1 MLGQR
6 GTQSRANG
14 RETMATTTASD
25 SQIVARIE
33 RLPLSSWHGKIGLVI
48 GTGFFFD
55 AFDAMA
61 IAYTLPVLIGLW
73 HLGPSQIGFAI
84 SIGFAGQ
91 LVGSLFFGWLAEKI
105 GRVPCAIMALLIFS
119 LMSLACA
126 FTWDLNSMAVARFLQ
141 GLGLGGEIPVLAT
154 YVNELASAKRRGRFA
169 ISYQAMFALGLPI
182 TAFLGAWIVPSF
194 GWQWMFI
201 IGAAP
206 ALLVLPFMRMLP
218 ESPRW
223 LANHGR
229 AEEADRVLSGI
240 EAAISK
246 NGAKPLP
253 PIAAIAP
260 AAVRGETRI
269 GDLFRGI
276 YLKRTLTV
284 WTIWFC
290 TYIITFGVLT
300 WAPTLWRTVYQL
312 SVQQALTYTSILAL
326 IVAPGLVVTIL
337 LVDLIGRRKLF
348 MIGLFCGCLPLL
360 FLAINPGLPAFT
372 VMLLMASSQF
382 FIGMLALALSTY
394 TAELYPTEL
403 RALGGGFGNAWLRI
417 GSIAGPAFIGGVLP
431 IFGLKAVFLAFGLFA
446 LLGGIVTAIFA
457 VESCGKVLEQLSP
470 SLPRRDASL
479 SAAQPAAGDD

>member
-1 MLGQR
+1 
-6 GTQSRANG
+6 
-14 RETMATTTASD
+14 MASNLTD
-25 SQIVARIE
+25 SSIVARIE

-61 IAYTLPVLIGLW
+61 IAYTLPVLVGLW

-84 SIGFAGQ
+84 SVGFAGQ
-91 LVGSLFFGWLAEKI
+91 LIGSLFFGWLAEKI

-119 LMSLACA
+119 VMSLACA
-126 FTWDLNSMAVARFLQ
+126 FTWDLNSMAVARFVQ

-182 TAFLGAWIVPSF
+182 TAFLGAWIVPHF

-201 IGAAP
+201 IGALP
-206 ALLVLPFMRMLP
+206 AILVLPFMRLLP

-223 LANHGR
+223 LANHGH
-229 AEEADRVLSGI
+229 ADEADRVLSGI
-240 EAAISK
+240 EAIISQ

-253 PIAAIAP
+253 PVVAGAP
-260 AAVRGETRI
+260 AAANLNGMKGETRF

-290 TYIITFGVLT
+290 TYIVTFGVLT
-300 WAPTLWRTVYQL
+300 WAPSLWRTVYHL

-337 LVDLIGRRKLF
+337 LVDWIGRRRLF
-348 MIGLFCGCLPLL
+348 MIGLFCGSAPML
-360 FLAINPGLPAFT
+360 FLAFNSDLPAFT

-403 RALGGGFGNAWLRI
+403 RALGGGFGNGWLRL
-417 GSIAGPAFIGGVLP
+417 GSIAGPAFIGAILP
-431 IFGLKAVFLAFGLFA
+431 IAGMKAVFLGFGIVA
-446 LLGGIVTAIFA
+446 LLGGIVTALFA
-457 VESCGKVLEQLSP
+457 IETCGRLLEQLSP
-470 SLPRRDASL
+470 SLPRRGAPLVVAEQS
-479 SAAQPAAGDD
+479 AGDD

>member
-1 MLGQR
+1 M
-6 GTQSRANG
+6 
-14 RETMATTTASD
+14 TTTPVSD
-25 SQIVARIE
+25 AQIVARIE

-61 IAYTLPVLIGLW
+61 IAYTLPVLVELW
-73 HLGPSQIGFAI
+73 HLVPSQIGFAI
-84 SIGFAGQ
+84 SVGFAGQ
-91 LVGSLFFGWLAEKI
+91 LIGSLFFGWLAEKI
-105 GRVPCAIMALLIFS
+105 GRVPCAIAALAIFS

-126 FTWDLNSMAVARFLQ
+126 FTWDLSSMAVARFLQ
-141 GLGLGGEIPVLAT
+141 GLGLGAEIPILAT

-182 TAFLGAWIVPSF
+182 TAFLGARIVPNL
-194 GWQWMFI
+194 GWEWMFI

-206 ALLVLPFMRMLP
+206 ALIVLPFMWLLP

-229 AEEADRVLSGI
+229 GAEADRVLSRI

-253 PIAAIAP
+253 PVAETKAVS
-260 AAVRGETRI
+260 VRGETRI

-284 WTIWFC
+284 WAMWFC
-290 TYIITFGVLT
+290 TYIVTFGVLT
-300 WAPTLWRTVYQL
+300 WAPTLWRTVYHL
-312 SVQQALTYTSILAL
+312 SVQEALTYTSILAL
-326 IVAPGLVVTIL
+326 IVAPGLVVTVL
-337 LVDLIGRRKLF
+337 LIDVIGRRKLF
-348 MIGLFCGCLPLL
+348 MMGFFCGALPML
-360 FLAINPGLPAFT
+360 FLAFRPDLPAFT
-372 VMLLMASSQF
+372 TMLLMAASQL

-417 GSIAGPAFIGGVLP
+417 GSMAGPAFIGAVLP
-431 IFGLKAVFLAFGLFA
+431 LAGLKAVFLAFGLFP
-446 LLGGIVTAIFA
+446 LLGGIVTFFFAI
-457 VESCGKVLEQLSP
+457 ESNGKLLEQLSP
-470 SLPRRDASL
+470 SLPPRGAPL
-479 SAAQPAAGDD
+479 TTAQQAAGDD

>member
-1 MLGQR
+1 M
-6 GTQSRANG
+6 SSAI
-14 RETMATTTASD
+14 D

-61 IAYTLPVLIGLW
+61 IAYTLPVLVGMW
-73 HLGPSQIGFAI
+73 HLAPGQIGFAI

-105 GRVPCAIMALLIFS
+105 GRVPCAIAALVIFS

-126 FTWDLNSMAVARFLQ
+126 FTWNLSSMAVARFVQ

-194 GWQWMFI
+194 GWQRMFI
-201 IGAAP
+201 IGAVP
-206 ALLVLPFMRMLP
+206 AVLAIPFMRMLP

-229 AEEADRVLSGI
+229 GEEADRVLSRI
-240 EAAISK
+240 EAAIS

-253 PIAAIAP
+253 PAAAVAAP
-260 AAVRGETRI
+260 AMRGKTRF

-284 WTIWFC
+284 WTMWFC
-290 TYIITFGVLT
+290 TYIVTFGVLT
-300 WAPTLWRTVYQL
+300 WAPTLWRTVYHL
-312 SVQQALTYTSILAL
+312 SVQQALTYTSVLAV

-337 LVDLIGRRKLF
+337 LIDLIGRRKLF
-348 MIGLFCGCLPLL
+348 MMGLFCGALPMLYL
-360 FLAINPGLPAFT
+360 YFNADLPALA
-372 VMLLMASSQF
+372 VMLLMAVSQF

-417 GSIAGPAFIGGVLP
+417 GSMAGPAFIGAVLP
-431 IFGLKAVFLAFGLFA
+431 LAGLKAVFLAFGLFP
-446 LLGGIVTAIFA
+446 LLGGIVTALFA
-457 VESCGKVLEQLSP
+457 VESRGKLLEQLSP
-470 SLPRRDASL
+470 SLPPRGATL
-479 SAAQPAAGDD
+479 TAAPQ

>member
-1 MLGQR
+1 
-6 GTQSRANG
+6 
-14 RETMATTTASD
+14 MATSNPAD
-25 SQIVARIE
+25 AQIVARIE

-61 IAYTLPVLIGLW
+61 IAYTLPILVGLW
-73 HLGPSQIGFAI
+73 HLAPSQIGFVI

-105 GRVPCAIMALLIFS
+105 GRVPCAIIALAIFS
-119 LMSLACA
+119 VMSLACA
-126 FTWDLNSMAVARFLQ
+126 FTWDLTSMAVARFVQ
-141 GLGLGGEIPVLAT
+141 GLGLGAEIPVLAT

-206 ALLVLPFMRMLP
+206 ALIVLPFMWRLP

-229 AEEADRVLSGI
+229 AEEADRVLSRI
-240 EAAISK
+240 EAIISK

-253 PIAAIAP
+253 PVP
-260 AAVRGETRI
+260 AAAPVAARGETHI
-269 GDLFRGI
+269 GGLFRGI

-284 WTIWFC
+284 WAMWFC
-290 TYIITFGVLT
+290 TYIVTFGVLT
-300 WAPTLWRTVYQL
+300 WAPTLWRTVYHL
-312 SVQQALTYTSILAL
+312 SVQDALTYTSILAL
-326 IVAPGLVVTIL
+326 IVAPGLVVTVL
-337 LVDLIGRRKLF
+337 LIDVIGRRKLF
-348 MIGLFCGCLPLL
+348 MIGLFCGALPML
-360 FLAINPGLPAFT
+360 FLAIRPDLPAFT
-372 VMLLMASSQF
+372 TMLLMASSQF

-417 GSIAGPAFIGGVLP
+417 GSIAGPAFIGAVLP
-431 IFGLKAVFLAFGLFA
+431 LAGLQAVFLAFGLFA
-446 LLGGIVTAIFA
+446 LAGGIVTALFA
-457 VESCGKVLEQLSP
+457 IESNGKLLEQLSP
-470 SLPRRDASL
+470 SLPPRGTPL

>member
-1 MLGQR
+1 
-6 GTQSRANG
+6 
-14 RETMATTTASD
+14 MATSPVSD
-25 SQIVARIE
+25 AQIVARIE
-33 RLPLSSWHGKIGLVI
+33 RLPLSSWHGKIGLII

-61 IAYTLPVLIGLW
+61 IAYTLPVLVGLW
-73 HLGPSQIGFAI
+73 HLAPSQIGFAI

-91 LVGSLFFGWLAEKI
+91 LIGSLFFGWLAEKI
-105 GRVPCAIMALLIFS
+105 GRVPCAIAALVIFS

-126 FTWDLNSMAVARFLQ
+126 FTWDLTSMAVARFFQ
-141 GLGLGGEIPVLAT
+141 GLGLGAEIPILAT

-182 TAFLGAWIVPSF
+182 TAFLGAWIVPHF

-206 ALLVLPFMRMLP
+206 AVIVLPFMWLLP

-229 AEEADRVLSGI
+229 AEEADRVLSRI
-240 EAAISK
+240 EAIISK

-253 PIAAIAP
+253 PVVATAPVAANINSP
-260 AAVRGETRI
+260 RGETRI
-269 GDLFRGI
+269 GDLFRGM

-284 WTIWFC
+284 WTMWFC
-290 TYIITFGVLT
+290 TYIVTFGVLT

-326 IVAPGLVVTIL
+326 IVAPGLIVTISL
-337 LVDLIGRRKLF
+337 IDVIGRRKLF
-348 MIGLFCGCLPLL
+348 LMAFFCGALPML
-360 FLAINPGLPAFT
+360 FLAIRPDLPAFT
-372 VMLLMASSQF
+372 TMLLMAVSQF

-403 RALGGGFGNAWLRI
+403 RALGSGFGNAWLRI
-417 GSIAGPAFIGGVLP
+417 GSIAGPIFIGAVLP
-431 IFGLKAVFLAFGLFA
+431 LAGLKAVFLAFGLFA
-446 LLGGIVTAIFA
+446 LLGGIVTALFA
-457 VESCGKVLEQLSP
+457 IESNGRLLEELSP
-470 SLPRRDASL
+470 SLPPRGERLAP
-479 SAAQPAAGDD
+479 ARQAAGDD